1 MIKVSCAIIEMKGLV
16 LVCQRSDKMDLPGKW
31 EFPGGKLREGESA
44 EDSIVREIMEELSV
58 TIKILERMPS
68 HQHKYL
74 DKGIELIPF
83 RAKITSGEIRLT
95 EHKDF
100 QWLEAIEL
108 PLLDWADAD
117 IPIVIDYL
125 VLIRSQ

>member
-1 MIKVSCAIIEMKGLV
+1 MIKVSCAIIEMKDLV

-44 EDSIVREIMEELSV
+44 QDAIVREIKEELSI
-58 TIKILERMPS
+58 TIEVLEKLPS

-74 DKGIELIPF
+74 DKAIELIPF
-83 RAKITSGEIRLT
+83 RARITSGEILLT
-95 EHKDF
+95 EHEDY

-108 PLLDWADAD
+108 PLLEWADAD
-117 IPIVIDYL
+117 IPILIDYL
-125 VLIRSQ
+125 SLIKYR